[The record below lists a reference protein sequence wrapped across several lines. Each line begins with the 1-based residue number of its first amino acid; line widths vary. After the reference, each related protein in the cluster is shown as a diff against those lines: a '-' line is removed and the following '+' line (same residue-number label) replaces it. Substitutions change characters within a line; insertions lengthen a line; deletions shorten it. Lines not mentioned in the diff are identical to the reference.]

1 LYATFLACR
10 IVSNL
15 QRTMSEQH
23 RPSKEMLLQP
33 LPLDIAQAYAKEF
46 KRTMSLATG
55 SSARGKD
62 NSAAD
67 REETMSLAPLPAGGL
82 PSASCVPSLPA
93 AFPATP
99 TGAQR
104 QLQHLH
110 LGALGDRDAS
120 SLSTNS
126 SSGGKASLT
135 GAIRPSGLSIVSSS
149 SSSSPGSS
157 DLLSPAS
164 AAAAERLRDIQAVI
178 GDGKRLSGLS
188 EPGERRGLPFY
199 ILVLAQSC
207 NGRFCGVV

>member
-1 LYATFLACR
+1 MLSSSAACRDLVSWNGACR

-62 NSAAD
+62 SAAAD
-67 REETMSLAPLPAGGL
+67 RDETASLAPLPTGGV
-82 PSASCVPSLPA
+82 PSASCVPTLPA

-110 LGALGDRDAS
+110 LGVLGDRDAS
-120 SLSTNS
+120 SLSSGSNGRNS
-126 SSGGKASLT
+126 IT

-149 SSSSPGSS
+149 SSNPGSAG
-157 DLLSPAS
+157 LLSPAS

-178 GDGKRLSGLS
+178 GDSKRLSSLA
-188 EPGERRGLPFY
+188 EPGE
-199 ILVLAQSC
+199 C
-207 NGRFCGVV
+207 CW

>member
-1 LYATFLACR
+1 
-10 IVSNL
+10 
-15 QRTMSEQH
+15 MSEQH

-62 NSAAD
+62 SSAAD
-67 REETMSLAPLPAGGL
+67 REETASLAPLPAGGV
-82 PSASCVPSLPA
+82 PSASCVPTLPA

-99 TGAQR
+99 TGAQP

-120 SLSTNS
+120 SLGSNTSGSNGRNS
-126 SSGGKASLT
+126 MS

-149 SSSSPGSS
+149 SSAGGAG
-157 DLLSPAS
+157 LLSPAS

-178 GDGKRLSGLS
+178 GDSKRLSGLT
-188 EPGERRGLPFY
+188 EPGE
-199 ILVLAQSC
+199 
-207 NGRFCGVV
+207 

>member
-1 LYATFLACR
+1 M
-10 IVSNL
+10 

-62 NSAAD
+62 SAAAD
-67 REETMSLAPLPAGGL
+67 REETASLAPLPAGGV

-126 SSGGKASLT
+126 SGSNGRSSVS

-149 SSSSPGSS
+149 SSSPASAG
-157 DLLSPAS
+157 LLSPAS

-178 GDGKRLSGLS
+178 GDSKRLSGLAD
-188 EPGERRGLPFY
+188 PGEWCCPIVNSSFVCFSGD
-199 ILVLAQSC
+199 
-207 NGRFCGVV
+207 